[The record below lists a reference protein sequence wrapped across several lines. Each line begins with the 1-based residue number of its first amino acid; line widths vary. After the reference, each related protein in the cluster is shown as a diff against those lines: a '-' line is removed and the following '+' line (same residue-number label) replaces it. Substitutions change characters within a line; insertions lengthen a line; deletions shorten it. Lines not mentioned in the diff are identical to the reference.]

1 MMLSA
6 LVLHAAALSFVLH
19 APFTTPA
26 RHPCAA
32 RVAAPAMVAEPA
44 AMKLK
49 EIKAEL
55 DELGVAAWS
64 KCSLGSALARLL
76 CLLRARLVALGSSA
90 LPGRGRPAGLLL
102 GLERAASNAAHS
114 TTFDHPGVAW
124 KGVCFERDDL
134 VQSLEAA
141 RARPAPAEPAPA
153 AADVS
158 PAAEQPAAAA
168 AAAPTSSAGGQP

>member
-26 RHPCAA
+26 RQPCLT

-55 DELGVAAWS
+55 DEQGVAAWS

-76 CLLRARLVALGSSA
+76 CLLRAHLVALDRSA
-90 LPGRGRPAGLLL
+90 LPVR
-102 GLERAASNAAHS
+102 
-114 TTFDHPGVAW
+114 
-124 KGVCFERDDL
+124 
-134 VQSLEAA
+134 
-141 RARPAPAEPAPA
+141 
-153 AADVS
+153 
-158 PAAEQPAAAA
+158 
-168 AAAPTSSAGGQP
+168 GQPTGHQANASDAGASRLQSRRFHTAFATM

>member
-1 MMLSA
+1 MLSA

-26 RHPCAA
+26 RQPCAA

-158 PAAEQPAAAA
+158 PAAAEQPAAA

>member
-64 KCSLGSALARLL
+64 K

-168 AAAPTSSAGGQP
+168 AAAAAAPTSSAGGQP